1 MGGASRAWAGSY
13 SSRTDAATSANR
25 DQRQQAQAESQAARA
40 GAADRATLALRRLAA
55 LRFVLGGA
63 GVLGAARVLGGR
75 ANLHVDD
82 LVTLVASTLV
92 IDLDHRALGRDVL
105 AGIGH
110 AVAATDH
117 LA

>member
-55 LRFVLGGA
+55 LRFVLAGA
-63 GVLGAARVLGGR
+63 GVLGAARALGGR
-75 ANLHVDD
+75 AILHVAD
-82 LVTLVASTLV
+82 LVTLVAGTLV
-92 IDLDHRALGRDVL
+92 FDIENRSLCRDVL
-105 AGIGH
+105 AGI
-110 AVAATDH
+110 
-117 LA
+117 